1 MVSVL
6 PSLVLGPGMT
16 VHANSSETQIAEL
29 MKGGLPGYPTPAVNY
44 TVVDVRDTAI
54 GHIKAMQA
62 SDIDGQRIALAG
74 ANIDFKEV
82 FGILK
87 KEFPA
92 LPINDKEL
100 TIEEIKSN
108 GNPIAQRLLMLA
120 GKKFRVDNTKSK
132 NLLKMEYIPIEKTIV
147 DMGHQLI
154 KLGVV
159 PHS

>member
-1 MVSVL
+1 M
-6 PSLVLGPGMT
+6 
-16 VHANSSETQIAEL
+16 
-29 MKGGLPGYPTPAVNY
+29 
-44 TVVDVRDTAI
+44 
-54 GHIKAMQA
+54 
-62 SDIDGQRIALAG
+62 AG

-82 FGILK
+82 FSILK
-87 KEFPA
+87 KEFPT

-100 TIEEIKSN
+100 TIDQIKSN
-108 GNPIAQRLLMLA
+108 GNPIALRLLMLA

-132 NLLKMEYIPIEKTIV
+132 DLLKMEYLPIQKTIV